1 MGNFIRRVH
10 VTQVRMEGPT
20 GDRQVCGVY
29 YGYKDVRITD
39 GWREFA
45 IICDIKGGDR
55 LKFTLPNFHENNLIK
70 VTNFVL

>member
-1 MGNFIRRVH
+1 
-10 VTQVRMEGPT
+10 
-20 GDRQVCGVY
+20 VY
-29 YGYKDVRITD
+29 YGYEDMHITD

-70 VTNFVL
+70 VTNFGP